1 MSKES
6 SERVAVKE
14 GLATPE
20 EAAKMSWA
28 KTPEEVSRIR
38 TLVIAGI
45 GSAIL
50 TASSLYVALR
60 MGALPWPSIFAAI
73 VSMAVLKAF
82 HTNLN
87 EINVAHTGM
96 TAGALLAGGLAFTV
110 PALWMLGYSETPFLQ
125 IFIGA
130 SCAVIMACTLSLLIR
145 DLMIVRLRLPYPV
158 GIATFLT
165 LKAGDVGGKKR
176 NTLMISMLLAGIVVA
191 LRDLLGVIPATIIFE
206 GLALYNIFV
215 GIGIYPMA
223 AGIGY
228 VIGLLY
234 MGTWFIGALLSYLV
248 IIPISTNVLGYSL
261 DTALGFTRSLG
272 IGLIIGGGLSI
283 IIKAVVDYFKR
294 VKFSLT
300 LSKQSVGGGKTFRY
314 IAVTSIAVLVV
325 LVLGGV
331 LSVFSAI
338 IAILGVI
345 VTSVMAATVTG
356 QTGIDPM
363 EIFGILVL
371 LFAMAVIGGIP
382 LTEGVLLAMF
392 VASAV
397 GIVGDLFNDLKTGYL
412 LETPVR
418 KQVFSELIGGLVGA
432 VVGVLTLMMFVS
444 VYGLNAF
451 GPDKFFVAPQ
461 AYAVSIMLKGIPNIT
476 AFTSGIILG
485 IILGLL
491 GIPAMTLGIGVY
503 LPMII
508 TVPAVLGGL
517 VRVYV
522 DKKYPKYSEYGIIA
536 GSGLLGGEGVAGV
549 IISLIYFI
557 LGR

>member
-1 MSKES
+1 MSKNN

-20 EAAKMSWA
+20 EVAKMSWA

-38 TLVIAGI
+38 TLIIAGV

-73 VSMAVLKAF
+73 VSMAILKAF
-82 HTNLN
+82 RTNLN

-130 SCAVIMACTLSLLIR
+130 LCAVIIACMLSFLIR

-176 NTLMISMLLAGIVVA
+176 NTLIISMLLAGIVVA
-191 LRDLLGVIPATIIFE
+191 LRDLLGAIPATIIFE
-206 GLALYNIFV
+206 GLMIYNIFV

-234 MGTWFIGALLSYLV
+234 MGTWFIGALLSYLL

-261 DTALGFTRSLG
+261 DEALGFTRSLG
-272 IGLIIGGGLSI
+272 IGLIIGGGVSI
-283 IIKAVVDYFKR
+283 IIKAVIDYFKR

-300 LSKQSVGGGKTFRY
+300 LSKQAVGGGKSFRY
-314 IAVTSIAVLVV
+314 ILIASIAILLVLT
-325 LVLGGV
+325 LGGV

-345 VTSVMAATVTG
+345 VTSIMAATVTG

-382 LTEGVLLAMF
+382 LTEGVLLAML

-397 GIVGDLFNDLKTGYL
+397 GIVGDLFNDLKAGYL

-418 KQVFSELIGGLVGA
+418 KQVLSELIGGLVGA
-432 VVGVLTLMMFVS
+432 VIGVLTLIMFVN

-451 GPDKFFVAPQ
+451 GPDRFFVAPQ
-461 AYAVSIMLKGIPNIT
+461 AYAVSIMLKGIPNVTGFT
-476 AFTSGIILG
+476 AGVIAG

-522 DKKYPKYSEYGIIA
+522 DRKYPKYSEYGIIA